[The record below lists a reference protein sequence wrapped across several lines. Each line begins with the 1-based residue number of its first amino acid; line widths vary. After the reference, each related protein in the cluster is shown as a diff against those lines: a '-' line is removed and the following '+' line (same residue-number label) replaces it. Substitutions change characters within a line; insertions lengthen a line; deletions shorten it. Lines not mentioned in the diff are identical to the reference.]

1 MIVKMANLIAFNE
14 FYEGMADKKLP
25 LKILYP
31 LKKTQ
36 KKVAEEFA
44 VCQECLQAIIE
55 TYGEKDENGNFV
67 LTEDQK
73 GICIKQD
80 KLQECQEKILELEMT
95 DIEISDEYLIPLFDF
110 DKMTEMTVA
119 QFDMIAIFFKD

>member
-14 FYEGMADKKLP
+14 FYSNMLEKKLP
-25 LKILYP
+25 LKVLYP

-36 KKVAEEFA
+36 KKVAEEFS
-44 VCQECLQAIIE
+44 VCQECLQSIIAE
-55 TYGEKDENGNFV
+55 YGEKDENGNFV
-67 LTEDQK
+67 LTESQT

-80 KLQECQEKILELEMT
+80 KIQECQEKIIELEMT
-95 DIEISDEYLIPLFDF
+95 EIEISDEYLIPLFDF

-119 QFDMIAIFFKD
+119 QFDMIAVFFKD